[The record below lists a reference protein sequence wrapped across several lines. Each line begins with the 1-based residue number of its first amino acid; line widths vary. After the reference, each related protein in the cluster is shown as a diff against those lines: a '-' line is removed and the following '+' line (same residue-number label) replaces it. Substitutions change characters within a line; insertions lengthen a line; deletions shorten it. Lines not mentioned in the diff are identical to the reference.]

1 MPEPRVPADNPMTAD
16 KVALGRVL
24 FYDFQLSVNGAR
36 SCGICHEQPKG
47 FTDGFVKAVGA
58 FGDRHTRNTPTVL
71 NVAWRA
77 PLTWLD
83 PDQHSLEDQLL
94 GPLHG
99 TEPIEL
105 GMGGEDDLL
114 LGRLAT
120 FDPYP
125 DLFAAA
131 WPDEADPISVDHLA
145 QAIAS
150 FERTLIGLDSPY
162 DRWLSGD
169 EHGLAPDARRGLELF
184 ESAALH
190 CSECHG
196 GPLLDLPLGPDGDRL
211 DEPGY
216 YNTGQYDVDG
226 LGGYPADDPGLVA
239 LTGDPAD
246 SGAFRT
252 PALRNVADTPPYNH
266 DGTTATLAD
275 LIDNYAR
282 GGRDI
287 TGGDHPGDGAENPYK
302 DPRIAGFT
310 LTAEERD
317 DLLAFL
323 DALSDPAVLAGG
335 PFDDPFCRD
344 DESSLEDCIVP
355 RDLET
360 DDVER

>member
-1 MPEPRVPADNPMTAD
+1 MPEPAVPADNPMSSD

-24 FYDFQLSVNGAR
+24 FYDFQLSINGAR

-71 NVAWRA
+71 NVAWRS

-83 PDQHSLEDQLL
+83 PDQHSLEEQLL
-94 GPLHG
+94 VPLRG
-99 TEPIEL
+99 DDPIEL
-105 GMGGEDDLL
+105 GMGGQDDLL
-114 LGRLAT
+114 LERLAT
-120 FDPYP
+120 FEPYP
-125 DLFAAA
+125 ALFSAA
-131 WPDEADPISVDHLA
+131 WADDPDPITVAHLA

-150 FERTLIGLDSPY
+150 FERTLIALDSPY

-169 EHGLAPDARRGLELF
+169 DEALDAAAQRGLALF
-184 ESAALH
+184 ESPELH

-196 GPLLDLPLGPDGDRL
+196 GPLLELPMGDDGQLL

-216 YNTGQYDVDG
+216 FNTGQYDVDG
-226 LGGYPADDPGLVA
+226 AGAYPPDDPGLIA

-252 PALRNVADTPPYNH
+252 PSLRNVADTPPYNH
-266 DGTTATLAD
+266 DGTTDTLWD
-275 LIDNYAR
+275 LVDNYAR

-287 TGGDHPGDGAENPYK
+287 TAGEHPGDGAGNAHK
-302 DPRIAGFT
+302 DPRISGFD
-310 LTAEERD
+310 LSD
-317 DLLAFL
+317 DQAADLVAFL
-323 DALSDPAVLAGG
+323 GSLSDPSVLAGG
-335 PFDDPFCRD
+335 PIDDPFCRD
-344 DESSLEDCIVP
+344 DDTALADCIVP

-360 DDVER
+360 DDVGR